1 MMKKFRLI
9 PALLCGLISTPLLAQ
24 PQPYQMPM
32 PGYGYQPRSMPAPV
46 KPKPPSEVEQAGTI
60 LKEGLTKLV
69 SFFKQNQAP
78 SGQQIAVFLDREIS
92 PYFNFPYMA
101 KWAAGSYY
109 SRMSKPQRKAL
120 ENELKTQFLSTMAQ
134 KLTSFSNQ
142 SVRYLPAKITGKG
155 QVQLSIAISNRGGYP
170 ARLDFRMYKDKNG
183 WKVYDVSANGS
194 SALMYYR
201 QYFRQKLQ
209 RQGLPTRYR

>member
-1 MMKKFRLI
+1 MKKFRLI

-69 SFFKQNQAP
+69 SFFKQNQAS

-209 RQGLPTRYR
+209 RQGMPTRYR